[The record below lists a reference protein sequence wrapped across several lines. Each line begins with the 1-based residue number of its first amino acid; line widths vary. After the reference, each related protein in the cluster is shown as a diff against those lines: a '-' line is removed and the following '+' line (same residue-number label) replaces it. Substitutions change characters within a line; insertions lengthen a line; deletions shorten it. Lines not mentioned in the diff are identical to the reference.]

1 MARIGGRNISNA
13 QLYRFPV
20 MMGGILGGIITFW
33 WTFSSVNEKRIK
45 MGSKKFT
52 DSPAVT
58 FKEDAK

>member
-45 MGSKKFT
+45 QGSKRFT
-52 DSPAVT
+52 DSPPVT
-58 FKEDAK
+58 LKDDVK